1 MLISPSNVTDD
12 KHKIVGLLWHPE
24 CIRNTFLWHIGLFH
38 STDHSFISKFGVT
51 FSFVQLIALQEEL
64 MLALGTDAFMDRK
77 TNGIMRLSR
86 MEKCVNIKMA
96 TNLANG
102 KAQWGVSVNR

>member
-1 MLISPSNVTDD
+1 
-12 KHKIVGLLWHPE
+12 
-24 CIRNTFLWHIGLFH
+24 
-38 STDHSFISKFGVT
+38 
-51 FSFVQLIALQEEL
+51 

-77 TNGIMRLSR
+77 TNGIMTLSR

-102 KAQWGVSVNR
+102 KAQWGVSVD